1 MAANLRARLGR
12 ALVVALSP
20 VLVIGA
26 VSSFFGYREEVDD
39 RRRLLE
45 ASALRGAAETRAR
58 FESGAVVLSLL
69 APELVGVDCA
79 PRLRAVTRRLTGY
92 ENLARLDATGR
103 VACAAQTLPSNPGR
117 SQALWFQRLA
127 QGEPFVVAQTPADF
141 GVRGASLIA
150 ASRVDAPDGRFDG
163 ALVSV
168 IAASSLR
175 PALGSGAAPA
185 GTEVAVL
192 TRAGRL
198 ITGRDAQA
206 FPQAVSRPTQE
217 DRALV
222 YRGRDRSGRLRDFA
236 AARLIGDE
244 LLLVLSA
251 PAGPNLFSWAQ
262 LNPLFSLGLPILA
275 FALAFGA
282 VWLAADRMMIRW
294 LKYLQRIAAVY
305 ARGRFTVRP
314 SVAADAPE
322 EIQALAR
329 TLDEMAETITIR
341 DQTLRENLAQKDAL
355 LREIHH
361 RVKNNLQ
368 VITSLLNLQQRALA
382 DPAGRAV
389 LADTRQRITA
399 LALIYRALYQS
410 EDLRRV
416 DVRSFLEELVAHLV
430 NGDGRDQPIRAEVQ
444 ADELMLDPDK
454 LAPFALYAV
463 EAVSNAQKHAFA
475 EGGGTLQVRFR
486 RVDGEGRLEIEDD
499 GVGADGEGDPAQ
511 GGVGRTL
518 MNAFARQLRGRSEL
532 EARPEGGMAARL
544 IFPLPEPVPAES

>member
-1 MAANLRARLGR
+1 M
-12 ALVVALSP
+12 VALSP
-20 VLVIGA
+20 VLLIGA
-26 VSSFFGYREEVDD
+26 ISSFYGYRDEVGD

-45 ASALRGAAETRAR
+45 ASALRSAAEVRAR
-58 FESGAVVLSLL
+58 FESGAVILNVL
-69 APELVGVDCA
+69 APELIGLDCA

-92 ENLARLDATGR
+92 ENLVRLDATGR
-103 VACAAQTLPSNPGR
+103 VACAATEVSLGPRG
-117 SQALWFQRLA
+117 AEGAWFQRLA
-127 QGEPFVVAQTPADF
+127 AGQDLVVAQAPAGF
-141 GVRGASLIA
+141 EGGAPSLIA
-150 ASRVDAPDGRFDG
+150 ASRVETPDGRFDG
-163 ALVSV
+163 ALVSEITV
-168 IAASSLR
+168 ASLR
-175 PALGSGAAPA
+175 PEIRSSGLLA
-185 GTEVAVL
+185 GTEAAVL
-192 TRAGRL
+192 TRTGRL
-198 ITGRDAQA
+198 VTGRDPLA
-206 FPQAVSRPTQE
+206 FAPVIVRPRFGGDVTVF
-217 DRALV
+217 RASDQ
-222 YRGRDRSGRLRDFA
+222 RGRTRDYA

-244 LLLVLSA
+244 LFIVLSA
-251 PAGPNLFSWAQ
+251 PAGPSLFSWAW
-262 LNPLFSLGLPILA
+262 LNPLFSLGLPLLA
-275 FALAFGA
+275 FALAFTA
-282 VWLAADRMMIRW
+282 VWLAADRLMIRW
-294 LKYLQRIAAVY
+294 LHYLQRIAAVY

-329 TLDEMAETITIR
+329 TLDEMAETITRR
-341 DQTLRENLAQKDAL
+341 DHTLRENLAQKDAL

-430 NGDGRDQPIRAEVQ
+430 NGEGTREAPIRAEVQ

-454 LAPFALYAV
+454 LAPFALFAV
-463 EAVSNAQKHAFA
+463 EAVTNAQKHAFA
-475 EGGGTLQVRFR
+475 DGGGSISVNFR

-499 GVGADGEGDPAQ
+499 GVGAETDALQ
-511 GGVGRTL
+511 GGVGKTL

-532 EARPEGGMAARL
+532 EPRPQGGMAARL
-544 IFPLPEPVPAES
+544 IFPLPEAPMLTPTAT